1 MKYRKPLNALVI
13 AAIIGTSAPTFAH
26 DLKSGIVI
34 RKVSN
39 SQVGCSEKA
48 IFTNPENL
56 DQFGRAHHLSVNCTS
71 ATSDINKYTQ
81 YLTGLNGQKYCVAR
95 VVDVN
100 RNGGRVRTAPIVPG
114 NPDHCLI
121 DNIPGKDLANKMQLK
136 P

>member
-1 MKYRKPLNALVI
+1 MKKIQTINTIAMVTIVATAL
-13 AAIIGTSAPTFAH
+13 PTFAH
-26 DLKSGIVI
+26 DLQSGIVI

-56 DQFGRAHHLSVNCTS
+56 DQYGRAHHLSVNCT
-71 ATSDINKYTQ
+71 TDTNDIEKYTR
-81 YLTGLNGQKYCVAR
+81 YLTGLNGQKFCVAR

-100 RNGGRVRTAPIVPG
+100 RNGGRVRTAPIHPG

-121 DNIPGKDLANKMQLK
+121 DNIPGKDLANKMKLR